1 MNCVWLHYCSP
12 DSRNKDLVKMG
23 SDDRVVPNPV
33 VCLPIIQLANF
44 TNIEMESST
53 HTLRERERETYTS
66 EKRDE

>member
-1 MNCVWLHYCSP
+1 MGCVRLRYCSP
-12 DSRNKDLVKMG
+12 GSRNKDLVEMC

-53 HTLRERERETYTS
+53 HTLRERER
-66 EKRDE
+66 DIHI